1 MGVRN
6 HTATHAPPPEKRI
19 FGSGIFDTYLE
30 KSDMAQWSQK
40 AIDARVAE
48 KNVEILAERMDLFK
62 KFRDGGWQIEVLDP
76 TSRSFVRQRDGW
88 FRPGIGAHFLVKMPG
103 AHAMRIRTVD
113 QLRRLVRGVA

>member
-40 AIDARVAE
+40 A
-48 KNVEILAERMDLFK
+48 NVT
-62 KFRDGGWQIEVLDP
+62 GNSGLDNL
-76 TSRSFVRQRDGW
+76 S
-88 FRPGIGAHFLVKMPG
+88 KMP
-103 AHAMRIRTVD
+103 
-113 QLRRLVRGVA
+113 